1 MYKVMFKLYDKG
13 GEATD
18 ENARGC
24 SVYPV
29 SYTNFRCVQ
38 DMLRAAFGITKEH
51 KEIIPQRLGDHKV
64 IRSYFDPDFDRDI
77 MARFYII
84 EEDD

>member
-1 MYKVMFKLYDKG
+1 MYKVMFKLYNKG
-13 GEATD
+13 DEATD

-38 DMLRAAFGITKEH
+38 DMLRAAFSITKAH
-51 KEIIPQRLGDHKV
+51 KDLAITRL
-64 IRSYFDPDFDRDI
+64 F
-77 MARFYII
+77 ARTLTQISTGI
-84 EEDD
+84 